1 VKRESKERGYCAKC
15 IVFIL
20 SKRIKVCNKIDG
32 IAPCIGI
39 EDYGL
44 QKNKNKLLDYNFI
57 YTTLHIERKHTRD
70 CVSVFQNILHYLQL

>member
-1 VKRESKERGYCAKC
+1 MKRESKEIGYCAKC

-39 EDYGL
+39 EDYGS
-44 QKNKNKLLDYNFI
+44 I
-57 YTTLHIERKHTRD
+57 IISYTQPYTLKE
-70 CVSVFQNILHYLQL
+70 NIQGIV